1 MSRHRAHVVQ
11 PLKAKTVVNAIA
23 ASIFAGIVIGV
34 IKPLGPLFAY
44 ILGV

>member
-11 PLKAKTVVNAIA
+11 PLRFRTVVNAIV
-23 ASIFAGIVIGV
+23 ASAITGVVIGV

-44 ILGV
+44 IVGV